1 MADDDKDE
9 KDEKDE
15 KDDKDDKDGKDGKDD
30 KPTAPPTPLVV
41 DKRWK
46 IFGIVALVNLVAD
59 QATKIWSRS
68 ALADTVHPIRGS
80 EPCSIPYDLIPS
92 IAMKTQGG
100 GEHLFARCD
109 STSVKF
115 LGDFWS
121 WKLSM
126 NTGSAFGLFG
136 SSPGAARVFLSIVG
150 LVAVAGM
157 IYMLRKCRADQ
168 RILQWALAFVAGGAV
183 GNLIDRIYFGAV
195 TDMVSWD
202 LKFMRW
208 PTFNVAD
215 VSLVI
220 GVGLMFIDIQKEG
233 KREKAEKKRKKEARE
248 ARKKKLKE
256 AASKE

>member
-1 MADDDKDE
+1 MTMADD
-9 KDEKDE
+9 
-15 KDDKDDKDGKDGKDD
+15 DDKDDKDDAPAKDD
-30 KPTAPPTPLVV
+30 KPTAAPTPFVA
-41 DKRWK
+41 DARWK
-46 IFGIVALVNLVAD
+46 IFSIVALVNLIAD
-59 QATKIWSRS
+59 QVTKIWSRS
-68 ALADTVHPIRGS
+68 ALADTVHPLIGKTA
-80 EPCSIPYDLIPS
+80 CSIPYDLIPAVS
-92 IAMKTQGG
+92 KMGRDG
-100 GEHLFARCD
+100 SEHLFARCD
-109 STSVKF
+109 SESVKF

-136 SSPGAARVFLSIVG
+136 SSPMAARVFLSIVG
-150 LVAVAGM
+150 IGAVAGM
-157 IYMLRKCRADQ
+157 IYMLRKCRPDQ

-233 KREKAEKKRKKEARE
+233 KREKAEKQRKKEARE
-248 ARKKKLKE
+248 ARKRKLKE
-256 AASKE
+256 AAAK

>member
-1 MADDDKDE
+1 MADAKDKDDKDE
-9 KDEKDE
+9 KDDAAT
-15 KDDKDDKDGKDGKDD
+15 DDA
-30 KPTAPPTPLVV
+30 PATAASTPLVA

-68 ALADTVHPIRGS
+68 ALADTVHPYSGGG
-80 EPCSIPYDLIPS
+80 PCSIPYDLIPS
-92 IAMKTQGG
+92 IAAKGRGG
-100 GEHLFARCD
+100 ADILVAKCD
-109 STSVKF
+109 SQSVKF

-150 LVAVAGM
+150 LIAVAGM
-157 IYMLRKCRADQ
+157 VYMLRKSRADQ
-168 RILQWALAFVAGGAV
+168 RILQWALAFVAGRAG

-233 KREKAEKKRKKEARE
+233 KREKAEKKRRKDARE

-256 AASKE
+256 AAAKE